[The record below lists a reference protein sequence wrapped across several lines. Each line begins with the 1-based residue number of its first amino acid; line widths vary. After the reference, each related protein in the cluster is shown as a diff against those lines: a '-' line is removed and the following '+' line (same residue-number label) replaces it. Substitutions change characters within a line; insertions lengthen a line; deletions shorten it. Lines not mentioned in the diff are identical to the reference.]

1 MKGIVLAGGSGTRLY
16 PITKGV
22 SKQLLPVFDKPMIY
36 YPISVLM
43 LAGPRRGRLSAWQR
57 KSGQRTLQR
66 MPRQSTRVKWCS
78 PSVHPTTVL
87 HSISAEKAIWHPCPP
102 YRLAFTTS
110 PLSRAAGTTGTSTML
125 QRAVD
130 RSLSAWQAGATIRN
144 GAKLRWSCIRAMW

>member
-1 MKGIVLAGGSGTRLY
+1 MRH
-16 PITKGV
+16 
-22 SKQLLPVFDKPMIY
+22 F
-36 YPISVLM
+36 M

-144 GAKLRWSCIRAMW
+144 GGKAPLELHPGDVVNIPPGGQTLARCCTRLLVLSSGSGSAR